1 LEQQARD
8 KAAAEAAIREA
19 EGKPPAKI
27 DPQEAVPD
35 PKAQRNFTDP
45 ESKIM
50 KTSSKGWDQCGNAQ
64 AVVNENQI
72 IVAAAVT
79 DQANDVR
86 QVQPML
92 DQTIANINQAGV
104 TENIKAF
111 TADAGYFSEANVEV
125 LEQHSRVDEA
135 YIATGRLKHHER
147 VAPAPTGRIPAG
159 LSVKEKMARKIRT
172 KKGRAEYARRKAIA
186 EPPFGQIKHCRG
198 FRQFLLR
205 GMEKMNAEWN
215 LVTATHNLLKLF
227 RSGVF
232 ATN

>member
-1 LEQQARD
+1 M
-8 KAAAEAAIREA
+8 
-19 EGKPPAKI
+19 
-27 DPQEAVPD
+27 PD

-50 KTSSKGWDQCGNAQ
+50 KTSNKGWDQCGNAQ

-72 IVAAAVT
+72 IVAADVT

-86 QVQPML
+86 QLQPML
-92 DQTIANINQAGV
+92 DQTINNINQAGV

-111 TADAGYFSEANVEV
+111 TADAGYFSETNVEV
-125 LEQHSRVDEA
+125 LEHHDRVNNA

-159 LSVKEKMARKIRT
+159 LSTKEKRTRKLRT

-186 EPPFGQIKHCRG
+186 EPPFGQIKHGRG

-205 GMEKMNAEWN
+205 SLKKMQAEWN
-215 LVTATHNLLKLF
+215 LVTLTHNLLKLF
-227 RSGVF
+227 RSGAF
-232 ATN
+232 ASP